1 MPVQE
6 AAAPKRA
13 AARPAPTVAPTPFV
27 LPRELSRSAPRYGMA
42 TISFSSDLD
51 RAAYVLANDAIK
63 PSKAAPK
70 FRAAVEAAGLSVSE
84 VVEHGKKVKAAIKQ
98 EAGGGAAPRS
108 EVACQR
114 FRLPQPQTPP
124 PNAPAAASKT

>member
-1 MPVQE
+1 
-6 AAAPKRA
+6 
-13 AARPAPTVAPTPFV
+13 
-27 LPRELSRSAPRYGMA
+27 MA

-84 VVEHGKKVKAAIKQ
+84 VVAHGNKVKAAIKQ

-108 EVACQR
+108 KVDI
-114 FRLPQPQTPP
+114 RLPEVPFAATPD
-124 PNAPAAASKT
+124 APARQSSLVPAQEAPAVESSFAQAFRAAKKT